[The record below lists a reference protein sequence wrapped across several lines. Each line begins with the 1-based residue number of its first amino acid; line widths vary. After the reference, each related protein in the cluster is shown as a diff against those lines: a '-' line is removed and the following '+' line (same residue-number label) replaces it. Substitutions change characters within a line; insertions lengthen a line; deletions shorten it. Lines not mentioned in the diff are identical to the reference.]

1 MKVLLLV
8 AGVYGICALSLWP
21 DEASARE
28 AASETDDP
36 PESIPPD
43 FEADEDIVPWSPE
56 SPERTVTN
64 WTSLPDPFVIPFVRT
79 VEAEAQLEAH
89 AWSDLQAQ
97 SSVLPSQAPV
107 TLACEMTVLDGYLR
121 PVAGE
126 SIYMMALT
134 FNPDTTDVTELGRA
148 YTDVTGH
155 AVFYA
160 EVPPDTK
167 RAWCVPDI
175 SRRAITGNE
184 SFAATASPHPHQVV
198 VTPLP
203 NDTHEVPGR
212 INPAGVCGASTS
224 QCATMDLY
232 LSADGVYDRVVVL
245 AEPFNSAEKRDG
257 PRTAAQMWLEY
268 NGNPRHLGGFDK
280 ATLKTFYDRGFDVW
294 VVRQWR
300 TGDNLHEQAAEFA
313 QAIQYAVDYRYNGR
327 GPDGGMVATMG
338 WSLGGLVN
346 RVATARWSWDA
357 NWRAALGLQPT
368 VPVRLV
374 IVGEAPLRGAQL
386 NRDLQ
391 FRVWEN
397 DGAAD
402 ANLDTCAAQQM
413 LQKAVHEVCGFIGS
427 IYRCGLG
434 HDNVGWNAFYDQGTG
449 FSFRDRFRGL
459 HSCEAGPPVLTQGPN
474 HDGWPPGIKR
484 IAASQGTRTESNRCY
499 GDATGNDLN
508 GDYRD
513 VCPERDAWVP
523 QPGDEWANLRVA
535 TSLGS
540 KTIRVYFGSEDLEAG
555 GRHDS
560 IFTVHAKGWAGPFNS
575 IHWSADSH
583 QFASGTFIPL
593 RSALDTTCATC
604 ASAMSDTWVHGYN
617 AVHTAVSSRHGSYN
631 MSVVDWLRTHL
642 EGGTPT
648 CQPSAEICGN
658 GVDEDCDGRD
668 APCKGGPFLYAS
680 ARDQYLACWGMAGH
694 IASNCDTI
702 SDFNDRQFCY
712 GMAWNSQDPC
722 RSMTDRNLQL
732 SCYGMTVAPNY
743 PSNCRDINDLVLQD
757 FCYSVSSWGSW
768 ANCSGVSEPATAAL
782 CQALTWRNSSYCGSI
797 GDANDRWFCTALA
810 SQTNS
815 YCANIEYCDP
825 NQRQTCLSQGG
836 QWDAVSCSCQM
847 GCQSTGCPGGSCGWQ
862 TDNCGRSLWCGD
874 CPCQSTG
881 CPGGSCG
888 WQTDNCGTS
897 LWCGDCPCQSTGC
910 PGGSCGWQ
918 TDNCG
923 NSLWCGD
930 CACVSEGCPPGSCGW
945 QADNCGNWLWC
956 GDCTDDFC
964 ALGEAAGGR

>member
-1 MKVLLLV
+1 
-8 AGVYGICALSLWP
+8 
-21 DEASARE
+21 
-28 AASETDDP
+28 
-36 PESIPPD
+36 
-43 FEADEDIVPWSPE
+43 
-56 SPERTVTN
+56 
-64 WTSLPDPFVIPFVRT
+64 
-79 VEAEAQLEAH
+79 
-89 AWSDLQAQ
+89 
-97 SSVLPSQAPV
+97 
-107 TLACEMTVLDGYLR
+107 
-121 PVAGE
+121 
-126 SIYMMALT
+126 
-134 FNPDTTDVTELGRA
+134 
-148 YTDVTGH
+148 
-155 AVFYA
+155 
-160 EVPPDTK
+160 
-167 RAWCVPDI
+167 
-175 SRRAITGNE
+175 
-184 SFAATASPHPHQVV
+184 
-198 VTPLP
+198 
-203 NDTHEVPGR
+203 
-212 INPAGVCGASTS
+212 
-224 QCATMDLY
+224 
-232 LSADGVYDRVVVL
+232 VVVL
-245 AEPFNSAEKRDG
+245 AEPFNPGEKKPEEG
-257 PRTAAQMWLEY
+257 PRSAAQIWVEY
-268 NGNPRHLGGFDK
+268 NGHPRHLGGFQNGI
-280 ATLKTFYDRGFDVW
+280 LKTFYDRGFDVW
-294 VVRQWR
+294 IVRPWR
-300 TGDNLHEQAAEFA
+300 TGENVHEQAAEFA

-357 NWRAALGLQPT
+357 SWQSALHLQPT
-368 VPVRLV
+368 LPVRLI
-374 IVGEAPLRGAQL
+374 IVGESPLRGAQL
-386 NRDLQ
+386 NRELQ
-391 FRVWEN
+391 FRIWEK

-413 LQKAVHEVCGFIGS
+413 LQKSVREVCGYIEGLYF
-427 IYRCGLG
+427 CGLG
-434 HDNVGWNAFYDQGTG
+434 HDNARWNAFFNQGAG
-449 FSFRDRFRGL
+449 FSFRDRSRTL
-459 HSCEAGPPVLTQGPN
+459 QPCEGGPPVTTQGPN
-474 HDGWPPGIKR
+474 GDGWPPGVKR
-484 IAASQGTRTESNRCY
+484 IAISQGTPRESNRCY
-499 GDATGNDLN
+499 GHATGKDLN

-513 VCPERDAWVP
+513 ICPDRDAWVP
-523 QPGDEWANLRVA
+523 QPGDEWANLRLA
-535 TSLGS
+535 TSIGS
-540 KTIRVYFGSEDLEAG
+540 KTLRVHFDSEDLEAG
-555 GRHDS
+555 GRHDTTFS
-560 IFTVHAKGWAGPFNS
+560 IHAKGWAGPFNS
-575 IHWSADSH
+575 IHWAADSH

-604 ASAMSDTWVHGYN
+604 ASAMSDTWVGGYN
-617 AVHTAVSSRHGSYN
+617 AAHRAVSSRHGSYN
-631 MSVVDWLRTHL
+631 MSVVDWIRTHL
-642 EGGTPT
+642 EGNTPT

-680 ARDQYLACWGMAGH
+680 ARDQYLACWGMSGH

-712 GMAWNSQDPC
+712 GMATNGQDPC

-825 NQRQTCLSQGG
+825 NQRQSCLSQGG

-847 GCQSTGCPGGSCGWQ
+847 PCQSTGCPGGTCGWQTDNCGRSLWCGDCACQSTGCPGGSCGWQ
-862 TDNCGRSLWCGD
+862 TDNCGNSLWCGD

-881 CPGGSCG
+881 CPGGTCG
-888 WQTDNCGTS
+888 WQTDNCGNS

-930 CACVSEGCPPGSCGW
+930 CPCVSEGCPPGSCGW
-945 QADNCGNWLWC
+945 QTDNCGNGLWC